1 MLVAARQD
9 VAAARGLARAAQ
21 AGAEEIKTE
30 TRRRYEVIRGA
41 HDTCLA
47 ALTEA
52 RETARDE
59 IFERFHGE
67 AVARAGT
74 LGRLAAACAPGPAG
88 APWPAWRPA
97 VTGRAGLLRIGVI
110 AVDEDVPTVPALIP
124 LLDRAHLEITRD
136 PEDGDGRHHR
146 ASTADGLIAGLLLR
160 ALGGTPAGDL
170 RIWAYDPDRLGGS
183 LAGFA
188 PLAAAGVLTSVGP
201 GGLTTMLDELVEHVR
216 RINETVPAG
225 RPGRRPEP
233 WRLAVLLGDGA
244 DLTPQQRAQLDRLV
258 RTGVAAGVHLI
269 ARDVPLAEH
278 PDVEH
283 VHLTGRAAYCDTAG
297 VLPVRLDPPPPAE
310 QTAAVCRKLAGALS
324 AGPPPALLADLLPA
338 RIWRESAAA
347 ALTAPIGVGPDGEPI
362 EVTLGD
368 DPPHALIGGPSGSG
382 KTNLIYAWLGALAAR
397 YSPAE
402 LALYLLDFKEGVS
415 FARFAPS
422 PRDPSWLPHV
432 RLAGVN
438 VNDDREFG
446 LALLRHLSAE
456 LRTRARAAKRYEAGK
471 LAELRAEDPDGAWP
485 RIVAVIDEFQL
496 LLGARDAV
504 TAEAAALLE
513 DLARRGRSQGI
524 HLVLASQDVSGIEAL
539 WGRPGLVAQFTL
551 RIALPK
557 ARRILAETNLAADV
571 IPRHHAVI
579 NADSGAP
586 SANRI
591 ARLPDAG
598 DRQAWRALQERLW
611 RLRPPG
617 ATPPRLF
624 DGDAVP
630 SCPDFSVHSG
640 PPRAAVG
647 ETIDVDALP
656 AYVTMPRAPGRNLA
670 IVGTRGEEAAAI
682 LASAARSLAASV
694 PGARF
699 SVACPDPALAPL
711 IAPLRAAL
719 PSATFHIGSVAAD
732 LFATVSANLPTASP
746 DHTGPHYL
754 LGLALDALTT
764 SPAATTA
771 GAPGAADTPGVPG
784 TVDAVAVR
792 RSPIPPLSA
801 MTTAPG
807 PARVSSRAADPL
819 RTILDQGPGR
829 HVHVLG
835 WWRSVARLRD
845 SLGGIAA
852 RFDAIG
858 AWVALDVQGPDLAPL
873 SPAPGG
879 PAWFPRPG
887 RALCFD
893 RSEDRH
899 PRMVIPY
906 APPGPAAERPPSTPA
921 APGPAPGSGSAGIPA
936 ATTSAAAGDVTG
948 AGS

>member
-1 MLVAARQD
+1 MLGAARQD

-21 AGAEEIKTE
+21 AGAEEARAE

-52 RETARDE
+52 RETAREE
-59 IFERFHGE
+59 IFDRFHGE
-67 AVARAGT
+67 AVARAGV

-97 VTGRAGLLRIGVI
+97 AGGRAGLLRIGTI
-110 AVDEDVPTVPALIP
+110 AVDEDVPTVLALIP
-124 LLDRAHLEITRD
+124 LLDRAHLEITREPD
-136 PEDGDGRHHR
+136 DGDGRHHR

-216 RINETVPAG
+216 RINETVLAG
-225 RPGRRPEP
+225 RYRTLADRPGRRPEP
-233 WRLAVLLGDGA
+233 WRVAVLLGDGA
-244 DLTPQQRAQLDRLV
+244 ELTAPQRAQLDRLV

-278 PDVEH
+278 PDVER
-283 VHLTGRAAYCDTAG
+283 VHLTGRAAHCDTAG

-310 QTAAVCRKLAGALS
+310 QTSAVCRELAEALS

-338 RIWRESAAA
+338 RLWQESAAA
-347 ALTAPIGVGPDGEPI
+347 ALTAPVGVGPDGEPI

-456 LRTRARAAKRYEAGK
+456 LQSRARAAKRVEAGK

-485 RIVAVIDEFQL
+485 RIVAVIDEFQV
-496 LLGARDAV
+496 LLGGRDAV
-504 TAEAAALLE
+504 TAEAATLLE

-571 IPRHHAVI
+571 IPRHHAVV

-598 DRQAWRALQERLW
+598 DRRAWRSLQERLW

-630 SCPDFSVHSG
+630 SCPDFPASDG
-640 PPRAAVG
+640 APRAALG
-647 ETIDVDALP
+647 EAIDVEARP

-670 IVGTRGEEAAAI
+670 ILGTRGEDAAAI
-682 LASAARSLAASV
+682 LASAARSLAASA

-699 SVACPDPALAPL
+699 SVACPDPALASL

-719 PSATFHIGSVAAD
+719 PTATFHLGSAAPDLFAAVAAD
-732 LFATVSANLPTASP
+732 LLGTAP
-746 DHTGPHYL
+746 DRPAPHYL
-754 LGLALDALTT
+754 LGLALDA
-764 SPAATTA
+764 SPAPGSA
-771 GAPGAADTPGVPG
+771 GPTGARRGVIPPPAHAPGVPAR
-784 TVDAVAVR
+784 TPDA
-792 RSPIPPLSA
+792 
-801 MTTAPG
+801 
-807 PARVSSRAADPL
+807 L
-819 RTILDQGPGR
+819 RTILEQGPER
-829 HVHVLG
+829 QVHVLG

-845 SLGGIAA
+845 GLGGIAA

-858 AWVALDVQGPDLAPL
+858 AWVALDAHGADLAPL

-893 RSEDRH
+893 RSTDH
-899 PRMVIPY
+899 SPRVIIPY
-906 APPGPAAERPPSTPA
+906 APSGSAEPAAE
-921 APGPAPGSGSAGIPA
+921 
-936 ATTSAAAGDVTG
+936 TG
-948 AGS
+948 GG